1 MAPFYGKSHYI
12 FVSGILK
19 ALHQRGH
26 HIVEYSPFP
35 PSKPLANYTHV
46 EIHTELEK
54 EFQKWTFEEFLQA
67 AKMSNSTWHNPFIFL
82 NIWRRTNLMCKE
94 IFQQESI
101 KNLIH
106 SKEHFD
112 LVITESTFGQE
123 SMLVFGNLF
132 GAPTITIQGLSR
144 VPALNRDAGN
154 AMSIASV
161 PETTSVVATDNMTFV
176 QRLFNFVSI
185 TCSLFL
191 YYNYQLPAQDKILR
205 EYYIQVAPSVAELV
219 GNVSLYLINSH
230 PAVEYPRPYTPN
242 IIPIAGITISPDRTP
257 LPKDLKKFM
266 DDAKEGVVYFSLG
279 TVVPVHVLPEEL
291 LQAFVRAFKK
301 LSQKVIWKN

>member
-1 MAPFYGKSHYI
+1 
-12 FVSGILK
+12 
-19 ALHQRGH
+19 
-26 HIVEYSPFP
+26 
-35 PSKPLANYTHV
+35 
-46 EIHTELEK
+46 
-54 EFQKWTFEEFLQA
+54 
-67 AKMSNSTWHNPFIFL
+67 
-82 NIWRRTNLMCKE
+82 
-94 IFQQESI
+94 
-101 KNLIH
+101 
-106 SKEHFD
+106 
-112 LVITESTFGQE
+112 
-123 SMLVFGNLF
+123 
-132 GAPTITIQGLSR
+132 
-144 VPALNRDAGN
+144 
-154 AMSIASV
+154 
-161 PETTSVVATDNMTFV
+161 MTFV

-279 TVVPVHVLPEEL
+279 TVVPVHFLPEKL
-291 LQAFVRAFKK
+291 LQAFVNVFKK
-301 LSQKVIWKN
+301 LPQKVIWKN